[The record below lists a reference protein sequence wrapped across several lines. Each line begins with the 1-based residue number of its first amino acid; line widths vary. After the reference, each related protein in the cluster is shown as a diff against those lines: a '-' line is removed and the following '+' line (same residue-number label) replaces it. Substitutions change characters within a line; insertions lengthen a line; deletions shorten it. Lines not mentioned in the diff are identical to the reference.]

1 VTDGPRP
8 RGFAT
13 TRWTVVNAAGGAGD
27 GRASAALAELCE
39 IYWPPLYGY
48 LRGRGYRAAEA
59 QDLTQGFFARLL
71 ETQAIRSADP
81 ARGRFRAFLLTAL
94 KRYVINE
101 YERGA
106 AARRGG
112 GQVHFQLDFAEAERT
127 FAAEHRHQE
136 TPDRLF
142 DRKWAAIVLERALI
156 RLRDEYDASGKA
168 DVARALL
175 PYLTDSTDL
184 QPYRAV
190 AADLGLSEGAV
201 KVAVHRLRQRYGAIL
216 RAEVA
221 DTVNGEQEV
230 DAELRDLLRA
240 VST

>member
-1 VTDGPRP
+1 M
-8 RGFAT
+8 
-13 TRWTVVNAAGGAGD
+13 VNAAGRTRD
-27 GRASAALAELCE
+27 DRASAALSELCE

-48 LRGRGYRAAEA
+48 LRGRGYRAEQAE
-59 QDLTQGFFARLL
+59 DLTQGFFARLL

-81 ARGRFRAFLLTAL
+81 TRGRFRAFLLTAL

-101 YERGA
+101 YERAA

-112 GQVHFQLDFAEAERT
+112 RQVHFQLDFAEAERAFT
-127 FAAEHRHQE
+127 AERRYEE

-142 DRKWAAIVLERALI
+142 DRKWAAIVLERALE
-156 RLRDEYDASGKA
+156 RLRAEYTASGKA
-168 DVARALL
+168 GVARSLL

-184 QPYRAV
+184 RPYRAV

-221 DTVNGEQEV
+221 ETVAGEQEV